1 MNKAAWFAM
10 IMIHCSSLPSV
21 VNSMVNQ
28 SALLPPVSLVA
39 MVWSGL
45 LILFVKAIRDHDK
58 VYMYGNG
65 AGLLIN
71 SLTLWHIVTS

>member
-1 MNKAAWFAM
+1 VNKAAWCAM

-28 SALLPPVSLVA
+28 SAQLPPVSLVV

-45 LILFVKAIRDHDK
+45 LILFVKAIRDGDK

-71 SLTLWHIVTS
+71 SLTLWHIAAR